1 MKAVVNSTPLIALA
15 VTGHVTIL
23 KALFDEVYIPPSVY
37 GEVVAKG
44 KSRPGVAEIRNAKWL
59 IVKAPQQKTSL
70 PAELLGLDPGE
81 RDVILLGQEVTADW
95 LLIDEKL
102 ARRVA
107 DVMGFRVKG
116 TLGLLLIAYRT
127 SLLTRPEAQKAARTL
142 GQSSIRLSQKLL
154 EWFED
159 QLT

>member
-15 VTGHVTIL
+15 LTGHIDLLNV
-23 KALFDEVYIPPSVY
+23 LFDEVLIPASVY
-37 GEVVAKG
+37 EEVVVKG
-44 KSRPGVAEIRNAKWL
+44 ENRPGVSEIRDTNWL
-59 IVKAPQQKTSL
+59 IVKIPQQKPTL

-81 RDVILLGQEVTADW
+81 RDVILLGQEVAADW

-107 DVMGFRVKG
+107 DVMGFQVKG
-116 TLGLLLIAYRT
+116 TLGVFLIAYRT
-127 SLLTRPEAQKAARTL
+127 GLLSKSEVLKAVRILA
-142 GQSSIRLSQKLL
+142 QSSVHLSQRLL
-154 EWFED
+154 EWFEA

>member
-15 VTGHVTIL
+15 LTGHIDLLNV
-23 KALFDEVYIPPSVY
+23 LFDEVLIPTSVY
-37 GEVVAKG
+37 EEVVVKG
-44 KSRPGVAEIRNAKWL
+44 ENRPGVSEIQNANWL
-59 IVKAPQQKTSL
+59 IVKIPQQKPTL

-81 RDVILLGQEVTADW
+81 RDVILLGQEVGADW

-107 DVMGFRVKG
+107 DVMGFQVKG
-116 TLGLLLIAYRT
+116 TLGVFLIAYRT
-127 SLLTRPEAQKAARTL
+127 GLLSKSEVLKAVRTL
-142 GQSSIRLSQKLL
+142 AQSSVHLSQRLL
-154 EWFED
+154 EWFEA

>member
-15 VTGHVTIL
+15 LTGYVAL
-23 KALFDEVYIPPSVY
+23 LNSLFDEVLMPTSVY
-37 GEVVAKG
+37 EEVVLKG
-44 KSRPGVAEIRNAKWL
+44 KNRPGVSEIRNENWL
-59 IVKAPQQKTSL
+59 IVKSPQQKPSL

-81 RDVILLGQEVTADW
+81 RDVILLGQEVAADW

-107 DVMGFRVKG
+107 DVMGFQVKG
-116 TLGLLLIAYRT
+116 TLGVFLIAYRT
-127 SLLTRPEAQKAARTL
+127 GHLSKNEALKAVQILA
-142 GQSSIRLSQKLL
+142 QSSVHLSQRLL
-154 EWFED
+154 EWFEA

>member
-15 VTGHVTIL
+15 VTGYVSL
-23 KALFDEVYIPPSVY
+23 LNALFDEVFIPSSVY
-37 GEVVAKG
+37 EEVVVKG
-44 KSRPGVAEIRNAKWL
+44 KNRPGVTEIRNANWL
-59 IVKAPQQKTSL
+59 IVKAPQQRSSL

-107 DVMGFRVKG
+107 DLMGFQVKG
-116 TLGLLLIAYRT
+116 TLGVFLIAYRT
-127 SLLTRPEAQKAARTL
+127 GLLTRVEAQKAAQTL
-142 GQSSIRLSQKLL
+142 AQSSVHLSQKLL
-154 EWFED
+154 EWFET